1 MFRRAARPS
10 FVIFAC
16 LLASF
21 PVSAQAPAP
30 VRPGSSPAAAS
41 PDPGMPRPIA
51 ARDTVFLEELTW
63 LEVRDALRAGKT
75 TAIVATGGI
84 EMNGPYLA
92 LGKHNYILRATTEA
106 IARKLG
112 HALVAPIVP
121 FVPEGTIEPPSGHMR
136 YPGSISVQAD
146 TFARLLTDIVAS
158 LRTGGFRDIVLIG
171 DSGGNQAGMKQV
183 AADLNA
189 KWAGGPVRVHYI
201 AEYYDYP
208 GLTKWLETQGI
219 HEVDEGHHDDYGIT
233 AQMMVV
239 DPGLVRAPE
248 RMAAGRFSINGVP
261 LAPVEKTVEMGRR
274 AVDWR
279 ATVAVEAIRKAMA
292 AAR

>member
-1 MFRRAARPS
+1 MFRRAALPS